1 LWGKNKQ
8 HQRAAVVFGIM
19 IQCYHLY
26 QKKHDLV
33 LLAGVRVTS
42 NTDKCMGSGGKD
54 VFLEPKD
61 VITKK
66 VKLEVEGND
75 NRGKSGKR

>member
-1 LWGKNKQ
+1 
-8 HQRAAVVFGIM
+8 
-19 IQCYHLY
+19 
-26 QKKHDLV
+26 
-33 LLAGVRVTS
+33 
-42 NTDKCMGSGGKD
+42 MGSDGKD

-75 NRGKSGKR
+75 NRGKKGKR